1 MTDFNPATQHS
12 TETAWLATRYALG
25 ELNEGECR
33 AFEEQLANDQH
44 ARDCLVE
51 AVRLLDA
58 CGSIGI
64 DVATVRRRDRRAS
77 RLPFLM
83 ATAATIAML
92 LAGAWFAARAPRPGQ
107 EQLASRSTTLEAVEI
122 MSRWA
127 ASSEPIA
134 EEELVMAD
142 DLARDSMTELLP
154 PEWLLA
160 AVAQEEVVVPMRTPF
175 EETSPRVERN

>member
-1 MTDFNPATQHS
+1 MTDFNPATRHS

-25 ELNEGECR
+25 ELDEGECR
-33 AFEEQLANDQH
+33 AFEEHLANDQH

-58 CGSIGI
+58 CGSIT
-64 DVATVRRRDRRAS
+64 ATVAIVAPQNKRSRRRHI
-77 RLPFLM
+77 L
-83 ATAATIAML
+83 TAAAAASILL
-92 LAGAWFAARAPRPGQ
+92 LAGVWFAVRTPRPGQ
-107 EQLASRSTTLEAVEI
+107 EQLAGRSTTFEAVEI
-122 MSRWA
+122 VSRWA